1 MFRIMSVASIEVIT
15 RKWLKTEA
23 PKREDWVHVMHNIY
37 IYMMERLV
45 RLETCKLKKFWKNWV
60 EFVSPLRSD
69 FIE

>member
-1 MFRIMSVASIEVIT
+1 MSVASKKKAIT

-23 PKREDWVHVMHNIY
+23 PQREDWVDVMHN
-37 IYMMERLV
+37 IYMMERLTFSV
-45 RLETCKLKKFWKNWV
+45 RLETGKFNLWKNWV